1 MAKVK
6 SFVIVLT
13 DNKEST
19 DAASKL
25 IMSSRLVKNEFNIET
40 FDAIT
45 PERVDNEM
53 ILEDITWNY
62 PWDESKLCLRSG
74 LPPFPVP
81 IGPNGDRVLKQSQ
94 ILTTDCLRNHKY

>member
-45 PERVDNEM
+45 PERVDN
-53 ILEDITWNY
+53 
-62 PWDESKLCLRSG
+62 
-74 LPPFPVP
+74 
-81 IGPNGDRVLKQSQ
+81 
-94 ILTTDCLRNHKY
+94 